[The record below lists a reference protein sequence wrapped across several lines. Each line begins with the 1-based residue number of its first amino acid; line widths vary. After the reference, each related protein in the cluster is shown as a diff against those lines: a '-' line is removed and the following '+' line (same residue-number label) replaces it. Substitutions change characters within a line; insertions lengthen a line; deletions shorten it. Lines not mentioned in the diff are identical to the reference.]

1 MQVVYRIKFITV
13 VLTVLFSL
21 DDTYARVTKA
31 GKYILDLMY
40 FSYYLLSTI
49 YDYLNKL

>member
-21 DDTYARVTKA
+21 DDTYVRVTKA
-31 GKYILDLMY
+31 GKYILD
-40 FSYYLLSTI
+40 FSYYFLSTI